1 VDQAGAAYLTELA
14 LDFSQ
19 TWLKPN
25 GNFLVKVFIGAGFD
39 DIDWS
44 IKSDPPTETTHH
56 LKQYGDVS
64 EAEMKEYIAT
74 GTIKKD

>member
-1 VDQAGAAYLTELA
+1 MATAINPITGNLIKSKGANDKYR
-14 LDFSQ
+14 
-19 TWLKPN
+19 
-25 GNFLVKVFIGAGFD
+25 AGFD